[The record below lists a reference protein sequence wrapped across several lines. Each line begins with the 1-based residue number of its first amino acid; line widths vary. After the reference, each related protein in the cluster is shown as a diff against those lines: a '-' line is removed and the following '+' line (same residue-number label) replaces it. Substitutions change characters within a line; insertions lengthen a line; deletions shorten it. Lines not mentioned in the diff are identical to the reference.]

1 MLKIGFMDYANVYPI
16 FHYLLQDN
24 NLEFIKGFPADLNK
38 LMRNG
43 EIDLSP
49 VSSIEFARRH
59 NLYMVHNRIC
69 ISSIGAVKSVNI
81 YSKFKAEDLD
91 GRKIYFT
98 NPKERTII
106 TTNQPNGKEES
117 SLRK

>member
-43 EIDLSP
+43 
-49 VSSIEFARRH
+49 AQH
-59 NLYMVHNRIC
+59 
-69 ISSIGAVKSVNI
+69 
-81 YSKFKAEDLD
+81 
-91 GRKIYFT
+91 
-98 NPKERTII
+98 
-106 TTNQPNGKEES
+106 
-117 SLRK
+117 